1 VNAAQPPR
9 RGIDVPIENESV
21 TGADVA
27 LIGAGVMGE
36 AVLVSLI
43 GAVGAGRIR
52 VSDGRAE
59 HGSAVA
65 QRHGV
70 RWCATNSEAVD
81 GAGAVVIAV
90 KPKDVGALANEINGV
105 LDAAALVVSIAAGI
119 PTAYLESRLSGTNP
133 VVRVMPNT
141 PATIGHGVSVL
152 SAGTRATADHL
163 DRTEHL
169 LAGTGT
175 VLRVDEAYQDV
186 VTGISGSGPAYVFY
200 LIDALAE
207 AGVLGGL
214 SRDVALDLARATVAG
229 SGAMALATGEHPAVL
244 RERVTSPAGTTVAG
258 VRELDERGVRAAIIA
273 AVDAARARSVELG
286 RDLA

>member
-1 VNAAQPPR
+1 M
-9 RGIDVPIENESV
+9 PIENESE

-36 AVLVSLI
+36 AILVSLI
-43 GAVGAGRIR
+43 GAVGAERIR
-52 VSDGRAE
+52 ISDGRAE
-59 HGSAVA
+59 HGAAVA

-70 RWCATNSEAVD
+70 RWCATNTEAVD
-81 GAGAVVIAV
+81 GVGAVIIAV
-90 KPKDVGALANEINGV
+90 KPKDVGALATEIDGV

-119 PTAYLESRLSGTNP
+119 PTAYLESRLGGANP

-152 SAGTRATADHL
+152 SAGTSATADHL
-163 DRTEHL
+163 DRTEQL

-229 SGAMALATGEHPAVL
+229 SGAMALASGEHPAIL
-244 RERVTSPAGTTVAG
+244 RERVSSPAGTTVAG
-258 VRELDERGVRAAIIA
+258 VRELDERGVRAAVIA